1 MLRKKNVLICLAAVV
16 LCVAGIALAAAVK
29 VELMPYA
36 NPGADPL
43 EPDASGQAVLN
54 YAKGADK
61 TEIQVNCSG
70 LTPGEEYTVWIGTVG
85 GPWTNVG
92 TFTAKKNGTGNL
104 HAREDGDLHAHPAG
118 DLSGL
123 TVGVNKDVWY
133 TVLLGP

>member
-36 NPGADPL
+36 YPGAEPI

-61 TEIQVNCSG
+61 TEIQVNCRG
-70 LTPGEEYTVWIGTVG
+70 LTPGEEYTVYIGSPWEVIGT
-85 GPWTNVG
+85 
-92 TFTAKKNGTGNL
+92 FIARKNGSGNL
-104 HAREDGDLHAHPAG
+104 HARPDGDQ
-118 DLSGL
+118 SGRL
-123 TVGVNKDVWY
+123 PVAVNKGLY
-133 TVLLGP
+133 TTVLLGP